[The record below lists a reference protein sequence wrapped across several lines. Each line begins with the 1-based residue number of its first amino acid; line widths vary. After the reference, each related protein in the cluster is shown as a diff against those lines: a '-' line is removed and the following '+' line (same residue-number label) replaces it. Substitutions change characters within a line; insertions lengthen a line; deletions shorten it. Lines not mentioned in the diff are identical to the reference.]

1 MSVLTFHNVGQS
13 FGAIDVLVGL
23 SGSVPQGARIGL
35 VGPNGIGKTTLL
47 RILAGIH
54 PPTEGGVHVAKG
66 ARIGYLQQEAVRAFA
81 DRDNA
86 VYEEMLTVFE
96 DLRAQEARLRQLEA
110 DMAAGAASD
119 DLLERYG
126 RLQEAFEL
134 AGGYEYEVRI
144 QQVLTGL
151 GFAPE
156 DHHMPLAHCSGGQKT
171 RALLA
176 RLLLEHPDL
185 LILDEPT
192 NHLDVAA
199 VEWLEDTLCA
209 WEGALLVVSHD
220 RYFLD
225 KVTNVIWEM
234 SRSGLEVYRGNYSAY
249 LYQREERWARRDVE
263 FEATRERFLKDL
275 DFIKRNIAR
284 ASTTGMARGRLRRL
298 TDMVKAVE
306 LAGPQVLQ
314 KSWSEVTRSVHV
326 SKTKWSVMETERRIR
341 ALQNPHPR
349 HHRLKMRLQN
359 ARRGGNIVL
368 RTKNLRIGYPGNEL
382 FEAEDIELLRLDV
395 AALIGDNGTGKTT
408 FLRTIMGELEPTSG
422 EIRLGAS
429 LDLGRYAQAQ
439 DALDSER
446 SVLDEFMS
454 RSGMLVGPARADL
467 AWYLFRGDDVYK
479 PLRALSGGERS
490 RLALAFLSLEKPN
503 FLLLDEPTN
512 HLDIP
517 SQEALEEALSSFEGT
532 ILIVSHD
539 RYLVDKLATQVWEL
553 RDGYLHVH
561 KGGYQSYLAAREEAQ
576 EQSRIDRS
584 RASADV
590 ERHPKQPDGALPDHD
605 GIEHAEAQIEETER
619 ALEQL
624 SAELDI
630 ATAEQQWE
638 YVRRLKRA
646 YEDTQSRLEILLQQW
661 EAMAVP

>member
-1 MSVLTFHNVGQS
+1 MSILTFHNVGQS
-13 FGAIDVLVGL
+13 YGAQDVLVGL
-23 SGSVPQGARIGL
+23 SGSVPRGARIGL

-66 ARIGYLQQEAVRAFA
+66 THIGYLQQEAVRAFA
-81 DRDNA
+81 DRENT
-86 VYEEMLTVFE
+86 VYGEMLTVFA
-96 DLRAQEARLRQLEA
+96 DLRNQEARLREMEVA
-110 DMAAGAASD
+110 MASGSLSD

-134 AGGYEYEVRI
+134 AGGYDHEVRI

-156 DHHMPLAHCSGGQKT
+156 DHRMPLAHCSGGQKT

-185 LILDEPT
+185 LVLDEPT
-192 NHLDVAA
+192 NHLDVTA
-199 VEWLEDTLCA
+199 VEWLEDALRA

-234 SRSGLEVYRGNYSAY
+234 SSNGLEVYRGNYSAY
-249 LYQREERWARRDVE
+249 LHQREERWARRDTE

-284 ASTTGMARGRLRRL
+284 ASSTGMAQGRLRRL

-306 LAGPQVLQ
+306 QAGPQVLH
-314 KSWSEVTRSVHV
+314 KNWLEVTQSVRI
-326 SKTKWSVMETERRIR
+326 SKTKWSVLETERRIR

-349 HHRLKMRLQN
+349 HHRLRMCLRN

-368 RTKNLRIGYPGNEL
+368 RTKDLCIGYPGNAL
-382 FEAEDIELLRLDV
+382 FEAEDIELLRLEV

-408 FLRTIMGELEPTSG
+408 FLRTVLGELEPVSG
-422 EIRLGAS
+422 DVRLGAS
-429 LDLGRYAQAQ
+429 LDLGYYAQAQ
-439 DALDSER
+439 DALDSDQ
-446 SVLDEFMS
+446 SVLDEYVA
-454 RSGMLVGPARADL
+454 RSGMLPGPARDHL
-467 AWYLFRGDDVYK
+467 ARYLFRGDDVYK

-490 RLALAFLSLEKPN
+490 RLALAFLALEKPN
-503 FLLLDEPTN
+503 FVLLDEPTN

-517 SQEALEEALSSFEGT
+517 SQEILEEALSTLEGT
-532 ILIVSHD
+532 ILMVSHD
-539 RYLVDKLATQVWEL
+539 RYLIDRLATQIWEL
-553 RDGYLHVH
+553 CDGVLHVH
-561 KGGYQSYLAAREEAQ
+561 KGGYQSYLAAREEAL
-576 EQSRIDRS
+576 EQVREARLQATTSRKRRPQRAGEVMSEQGQVDR
-584 RASADV
+584 
-590 ERHPKQPDGALPDHD
+590 
-605 GIEHAEAQIEETER
+605 AEARIEEAER
-619 ALEQL
+619 TLQQLGEDL
-624 SAELDI
+624 SA
-630 ATAEQQWE
+630 ATTAREWE
-638 YVRRLKRA
+638 RVRVLKRA
-646 YEDTQSRLEILLQQW
+646 YEDAQSQLETLLQRW
-661 EAMAVP
+661 EAVAAQ